1 MANQITGKIY
11 KMTPTQAIVSPKT
24 GNTFYKREIVL
35 DASRFDQYTGERK
48 FDNYPMLEFS
58 GEQGCRLLDQFK
70 EGELVTVSFDLNGT
84 QYQDKQTGE
93 TRYFTRVRAYKIERA
108 GLQAQ
113 PQGQT
118 AQAPQAPAP
127 AQAAPQPQRQGEAFP
142 PEVNDDGLP
151 F

>member
-1 MANQITGKIY
+1 MANTITGKIY
-11 KMTPTQAIVSPKT
+11 KITPTQAIVSQKS

-35 DASRFDQYTGERK
+35 DASRFDQYTGEKK
-48 FDNYPMLEFS
+48 FDNYPMLEFG
-58 GEQGCRLLDQFK
+58 GEQGCQLLDQFK

-93 TRYFTRVRAYKIERA
+93 TKYFTRVRGYKIERA
-108 GLQAQ
+108 GQQPQ

-118 AQAPQAPAP
+118 AQAPQAAP
-127 AQAAPQPQRQGEAFP
+127 AQAAPQPTPQPQEEP
-142 PEVNDDGLP
+142 SDLP

>member
-58 GEQGCRLLDQFK
+58 GEQGCRLLDEFK

-113 PQGQT
+113 PQS
-118 AQAPQAPAP
+118 APPQAAP
-127 AQAAPQPQRQGEAFP
+127 AQAAPQPQPQPPGEAFP
-142 PEVNDDGLP
+142 PEVDDDGLP